1 MEIKDLL
8 IPELEQEIAIT
19 EKFLKRIPKDKLDWR
34 PHEKSMTLKQLG
46 SHLAELPSWIVGTM
60 TQDGMAMDDYKPPV
74 NDNVDE
80 MIQVLTASG
89 KEAIGALKVPNSE
102 YYKTWKMEKGG
113 QTLMEMPKYNVL
125 RGMVFNQIPHHRA
138 QLGVYL
144 RLLNQSVPATY
155 GPSADEQV

>member
-1 MEIKDLL
+1 MEIRDLL

-60 TQDGMAMDDYKPPV
+60 TQDGMTMDDYKPPI

-80 MIQVLTASG
+80 MLHTLTSSA
-89 KEAIGALKVPNSE
+89 KEAVSSLKVPNSE
-102 YYKTWKMEKGG
+102 YHKTWKMEKGG